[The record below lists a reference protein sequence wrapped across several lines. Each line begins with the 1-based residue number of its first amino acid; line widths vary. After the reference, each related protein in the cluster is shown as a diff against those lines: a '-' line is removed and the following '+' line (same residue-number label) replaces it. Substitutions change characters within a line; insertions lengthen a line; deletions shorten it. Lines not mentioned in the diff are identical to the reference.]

1 MKTFTITVNGQA
13 YNVTVEEGAQT
24 SAPIS
29 APVAQAP
36 VAPAPVA
43 PAAPATPAPSAG
55 ATGAN
60 VVKAPMPGKVL
71 AVKVQPGQTVKS
83 GDVVIVMEAMKM
95 EHEIVTTFDGVV
107 ATTVSVGQSVEPDEV
122 LVSLN

>member
-43 PAAPATPAPSAG
+43 PSAPAPSAG

-60 VVKAPMPGKVL
+60 AVKAPMPGKVL